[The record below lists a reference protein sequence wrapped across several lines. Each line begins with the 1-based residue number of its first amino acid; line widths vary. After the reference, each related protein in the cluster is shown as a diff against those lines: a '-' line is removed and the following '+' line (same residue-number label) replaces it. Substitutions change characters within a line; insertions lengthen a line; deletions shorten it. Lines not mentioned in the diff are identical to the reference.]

1 MDEKRASVVPAQL
14 PYLIGT
20 VSIYPIM
27 PSPTETQR
35 TLHVRKSAA
44 SPVGLDAWYYGL
56 LGRIRR
62 GPWASSR
69 IEAKTKRIELLRE
82 EFDQLNNGQLD
93 DRLQRMREQRR
104 RYPRKPELKMEEGLA
119 LLAVTAKRE
128 LGLSPYKVQIMAAAA
143 LIEGFLTEVDTGEG
157 KTLAL
162 ALAAAFNA
170 WSGLPCHVIT
180 ANDYLAGRDA
190 EYLKGFYLRVGL
202 KVGRVL
208 GNSSETDRRAAYQAD
223 ITYTTAKEVAA
234 DYLRDRLRLQGVEDI
249 GSRLS
254 LSNLSTAR
262 QNIGAAIIQRGLYN
276 ALIDEADNSLI
287 DEAVTPLIIS
297 RTLEVG
303 ELELACAAVWKV
315 AADLIEGYEYKV
327 DRPTRRIEVESE
339 RIKSAADKI
348 ELPKKSLWASR
359 RRRVELLTLALEARE
374 FFIRDVQYVVDDN
387 KVVIVDEATGRPMP
401 MRTWRQG
408 LHQMIEAKEGVS
420 ISGASETMARI
431 SFQSFFRKYERIA
444 GASGT
449 LREVASEIW
458 QTYGLPTMAIP
469 RHKPCQRQFLGRHFY
484 SNQEEKVKA
493 VNDEI
498 QQRHAT
504 KSPVL
509 VGTRSVE
516 TSEKIM
522 KSLQAQHLVC
532 CVLNAK
538 QHKEEA
544 ALVSQAGRL
553 SRITIA
559 TNMAGR
565 GTDIHL
571 ENGAD
576 ALGGLHVVASE
587 PHESARVD
595 RQLFGRAG
603 RQGDPGS
610 VLAFYSL
617 EDELFVRY
625 LPPFIRRFWAE
636 ILLSDRYK
644 KLGQGAGKYALFW
657 AQYRAQALARRRRKQ
672 VMDMEKNLVGSLGFT
687 KGINRSRTV

>member
-1 MDEKRASVVPAQL
+1 
-14 PYLIGT
+14 
-20 VSIYPIM
+20 M
-27 PSPTETQR
+27 PTPTEKQR
-35 TLHVRKSAA
+35 TLHVRKSKAA
-44 SPVGLDAWYYGL
+44 PVGLDAWYYGL

-62 GPWASSR
+62 GPWA
-69 IEAKTKRIELLRE
+69 IKRIETMAQRMEVLRE
-82 EFDQLNNGQLD
+82 EFNQLNNGQLD
-93 DRLQRMREQRR
+93 DRLQRMREHRR
-104 RYPRKPELKMEEGLA
+104 RYPQSPQLKMEEGLA

-128 LGLSPYKVQIMAAAA
+128 LGLSPYKVQLMAAAA

-162 ALAAAFNA
+162 ALAAAYIA

-180 ANDYLAGRDA
+180 ANDYLAGRDS
-190 EYLKGFYLRVGL
+190 EYLKRFYQRVGL
-202 KVGRVL
+202 KVDCVL
-208 GNSSETDRRAAYQAD
+208 GDTFETDRRVAYQAD

-254 LSNLSTAR
+254 LSTLTTSKQHA
-262 QNIGAAIIQRGLYN
+262 GAGVIQRGLYN

-297 RTLEVG
+297 RILEAG
-303 ELELACAAVWKV
+303 ELELACESTWKV
-315 AADLIEGYEYKV
+315 AATLEEGV
-327 DRPTRRIEVESE
+327 DYRVERASKRIEVEE
-339 RIKSAADKI
+339 DRILTAAARID
-348 ELPKKSLWASR
+348 LPQSGLWASA
-359 RRRVELLTLALEARE
+359 RRRVELLILALEAQE
-374 FFIRDVQYVVDDN
+374 FFLRDVQYVVDDS

-408 LHQMIEAKEGVS
+408 LHQMIEAKEGVP

-449 LREVASEIW
+449 VREVASEIW
-458 QTYGLPTMAIP
+458 QTYGIPTMAIP
-469 RHKPCQRQFLGRHFY
+469 RHKPCRRQFLGRIFY
-484 SNQEEKVKA
+484 SNQEEKVRA
-493 VNDEI
+493 VKDEI
-498 QQRHAT
+498 RMRHE
-504 KSPVL
+504 KRQPVL

-516 TSEKIM
+516 ASEIIM
-522 KSLQAQHLVC
+522 GSLESERLAC
-532 CVLNAK
+532 CILNAK
-538 QHKEEA
+538 KHKEEA
-544 ALVSQAGRL
+544 ALVSLAGQL
-553 SRITIA
+553 SGITIA

-571 ENGAD
+571 ESGAD
-576 ALGGLHVVASE
+576 ILGGLHVVASE
-587 PHESARVD
+587 PHESSRVD

-610 VLAFYSL
+610 VIALYSL
-617 EDELFVRY
+617 DDELFIRF
-625 LPPFIRRFWAE
+625 LPEPIRRFWAK

-644 KLGQGAGKYALFW
+644 NLGQAAGKYALYW

-672 VMDMEKNLVGSLGFT
+672 VIDMEQNLVGSLGFT
-687 KGINRSRTV
+687 KGINRPKADLKVENG